1 MAKKF
6 KIPLFPLK
14 VVLFPDMVIPLHIF
28 EERYKLMINECLD
41 QKSEFG
47 IARGTDE
54 HFEGIGCAAYVKKVL
69 ERYPDGRLNILAKG
83 TRRFRIAEGLTESS
97 LPTHGKPYRVAI
109 VETLEDKDHEADPAV
124 FERVS
129 RLYREAMHLS
139 LGWINSGSIKPNPER
154 LSFQV
159 ATNLSMALDEKQ
171 AILEMRSE
179 KTRLHRLAEI
189 LEKSL
194 SGIREMKR
202 RIGGNGHLA

>member
-1 MAKKF
+1 MNTGRKPTGKRIR
-6 KIPLFPLK
+6 KS
-14 VVLFPDMVIPLHIF
+14 VL
-28 EERYKLMINECLD
+28 LD
-41 QKSEFG
+41 EFG

-97 LPTHGKPYRVAI
+97 LPTHEKPYRVAI

-129 RLYREAMHLS
+129 SLYREAMHLA
-139 LGWINSGSIKPNPER
+139 LGWIHSESIKPNP
-154 LSFQV
+154 
-159 ATNLSMALDEKQ
+159 
-171 AILEMRSE
+171 EMRSE